1 MAKPPFA
8 RRLRRGVPL
17 RFRPRLPG
25 RAWGEVLGDQRE
37 PGGRLRAV
45 RRLAMVVLATLLA
58 IPVQALLL
66 LLPGTAKDAFP
77 RFYHRTLLRL
87 IGMTLRVEGTPCP
100 QRPVLF
106 VSNHSSWL
114 DILVLGSLLDA
125 RFVSKAEV
133 GGWPLIG
140 WVAKLGRTVF
150 VSRSRGRTGDE
161 AQAMRARLQ
170 GGESLILFPEGTTSD
185 GARVLP
191 FRSSFFAVA
200 GAAAAVQPLAVVY
213 DRLGGLPV
221 GRKDRPLFAWYGDM
235 ETASHAWR
243 LLRRTGTRVTVSLGT
258 PFAPGEAPDRKRL
271 AAETGRRVTE
281 AAAALRQNRPLP
293 PMAAPGRDAA

>member
-1 MAKPPFA
+1 MAKQPFA
-8 RRLRRGVPL
+8 RRLRPGAPH
-17 RFRPRLPG
+17 RPDARPAR
-25 RAWGEVLGDQRE
+25 RAWTEVLGE
-37 PGGRLRAV
+37 AHEAGGRLRAV
-45 RRLAMVVLATLLA
+45 RRLASLVAFTLLC

-66 LLPGTAKDAFP
+66 LLPGPAKARFP
-77 RFYHRTLLRL
+77 RFYHRTVLWLIGLRL
-87 IGMTLRVEGTPCP
+87 RVQGAPSAAG
-100 QRPVLF
+100 PVLF

-114 DILVLGSLLDA
+114 DILVLGAILDA

-133 GGWPLIG
+133 GRWPLIG

-161 AQAMRARLQ
+161 AGEIRARLS
-170 GGESLILFPEGTTSD
+170 GGESIILFPEGTTSD

-200 GAAAAVQPLAVVY
+200 GAAAAVQPVAVVY

-243 LLRRTGTRVTVSLGT
+243 LLRRTGTRATVALGA

-271 AAETGRRVTE
+271 AAETGRRVTA
-281 AAAALRQNRPLP
+281 AAAALRQNRAP
-293 PMAAPGRDAA
+293 AADAA

>member
-1 MAKPPFA
+1 MATQPFA
-8 RRLRRGVPL
+8 RRPRPGAPQ
-17 RFRPRLPG
+17 RPRPRG
-25 RAWGEVLGDQRE
+25 PAQAWSDVLGDERE

-45 RRLAMVVLATLLA
+45 RRLASVVLFTLLCM
-58 IPVQALLL
+58 PVQAVLLAV
-66 LLPGTAKDAFP
+66 PGRAKDHFP
-77 RFYHRTLLRL
+77 RFYHRSLLWL
-87 IGMTLRVEGTPCP
+87 IGLRLRVEGAPCAGG
-100 QRPVLF
+100 RVLF

-114 DILVLGSLLDA
+114 DILVLGALLDA

-150 VSRSRGRTGDE
+150 VSRNRGRTGDE
-161 AQAMRARLQ
+161 AQAMRARLE
-170 GGESLILFPEGTTSD
+170 GGESIILFPEGTTSD

-200 GAAAAVQPLAVVY
+200 GAAAAVQPVAVVY

-243 LLRRTGTRVTVSLGT
+243 LLRRTGTRVSVSLGA
-258 PFAPGEAPDRKRL
+258 PVAPGALPDRKRL
-271 AAETGRRVTE
+271 AADVGQRVTA
-281 AAAALRQNRPLP
+281 AAAALRQNRAV
-293 PMAAPGRDAA
+293 AA

>member
-1 MAKPPFA
+1 M
-8 RRLRRGVPL
+8 PL
-17 RFRPRLPG
+17 RFRPWLPG
-25 RAWGEVLGDQRE
+25 AAWGEVME
-37 PGGRLRAV
+37 PRPMGGQVRAV
-45 RRLAMVVLATLLA
+45 RRITCAALWTLIA
-58 IPVQALLL
+58 IPIQAVLIRM
-66 LLPGTAKDAFP
+66 PGRSKITFP
-77 RFYHRTLLRL
+77 RVYHAVLCCM
-87 IGMTLRVEGTPCP
+87 IGLKVQVIGKPSRGPST
-100 QRPVLF
+100 LF

-114 DILVLGSLLDA
+114 DILVLGAVLDA

-133 GGWPLIG
+133 GTWPLIG

-150 VSRSRGRTGDE
+150 VSRSRGRTGAE
-161 AQAMRARLQ
+161 AEAMRARLG

-200 GAAAAVQPLAVVY
+200 GAAAAVQPVTVVY

-243 LLRRTGTRVTVSLGT
+243 LLRHTGTRATVALQA
-258 PFAPGEAPDRKRL
+258 PFAPDAMPDRKQM
-271 AAETGRRVTE
+271 AAEVGRRVTE
-281 AAAALRQNRPLP
+281 AAATLRQNRPLR
-293 PMAAPGRDAA
+293 APDAA

>member
-1 MAKPPFA
+1 MDKPPFA

-25 RAWGEVLGDQRE
+25 RAWAEVLGDERAV
-37 PGGRLRAV
+37 GGRLRAA
-45 RRLAMVVLATLLA
+45 RRLVMILCFTLLA
-58 IPVQALLL
+58 LPVQAVLL
-66 LLPGTAKDAFP
+66 LLPGEAKAAFP
-77 RFYHRTLLRL
+77 RFFHRALLRI
-87 IGMTLRVEGTPCP
+87 IGMTLRVEGRPP
-100 QRPVLF
+100 AEGPVLF

-114 DILVLGSLLDA
+114 DILVLGAVLDA

-140 WVAKLGRTVF
+140 AVAKLGRTVF
-150 VSRSRGRTGDE
+150 VSRARGRTGDE
-161 AQAMRARLQ
+161 AQAMRLRLE

-200 GAAAAVQPLAVVY
+200 GAAQAVQPLTVVY

-235 ETASHAWR
+235 TTASHAWR
-243 LLRRTGTRVTVSLGT
+243 LLRRTGTRATLAFG
-258 PFAPGEAPDRKRL
+258 APLAPAALPDRKRM
-271 AAETGRRVTE
+271 AAELGRRVTE
-281 AAAALRQNRPLP
+281 TAAALRQNRPLP
-293 PMAAPGRDAA
+293 VERRDAA

>member
-1 MAKPPFA
+1 MAKPRTSPPGA
-8 RRLRRGVPL
+8 RRLRPGAPL

-25 RAWGEVLGDQRE
+25 RTWADVLEERPE
-37 PGGRLRAV
+37 GGRLRAV
-45 RRLAMVVLATLLA
+45 RRLACVVLFTLLA
-58 IPVQALLL
+58 MPVQAALLA
-66 LLPGTAKDAFP
+66 LPGRGKDRFP

-87 IGMTLRVEGTPCP
+87 IGMKLQVQGTASAA
-100 QRPVLF
+100 RPTLF

-114 DILVLGSLLDA
+114 DILVLGAVLDA

-133 GGWPLIG
+133 GAWPLVG
-140 WVAKLGRTVF
+140 WVARLGRTVF
-150 VSRSRGRTGDE
+150 VSRSRGRTGAE
-161 AQAMRARLQ
+161 AEAMRARLA
-170 GGESLILFPEGTTSD
+170 GGESIILFPEGTTSD

-200 GAAAAVQPLAVVY
+200 GAAAAVQPVTVVY

-243 LLRRTGTRVTVSLGT
+243 LLRRSGTRATVALGA
-258 PFAPGEAPDRKRL
+258 PFAPAGMPDRKAM
-271 AAETGRRVTE
+271 AAEVGRRVT
-281 AAAALRQNRPLP
+281 ATAAALRQNRPLP
-293 PMAAPGRDAA
+293 ARDAA